1 MVALLKKASLVGEG
15 RAHGHPDVLALGG
28 VVEELLAL
36 SLRGVGPVARLPV
49 VHPRA
54 LDVLCRR
61 VLHELG
67 ARRRAKVPRGFNG
80 STTVTFSYRR
90 GWL

>member
-36 SLRGVGPVARLPV
+36 PLGGVQPVPRFAI
-49 VHPRA
+49 VHPRT
-54 LDVLCRR
+54 
-61 VLHELG
+61 LH
-67 ARRRAKVPRGFNG
+67 VH
-80 STTVTFSYRR
+80 
-90 GWL
+90 